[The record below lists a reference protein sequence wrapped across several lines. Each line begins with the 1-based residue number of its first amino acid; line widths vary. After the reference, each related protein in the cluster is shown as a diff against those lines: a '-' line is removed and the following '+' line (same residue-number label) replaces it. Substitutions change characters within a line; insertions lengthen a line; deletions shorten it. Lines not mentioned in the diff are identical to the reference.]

1 MCWFRIIIDK
11 RLLIVL
17 ISIRNGE
24 RNVYKVVWILYFKIL
39 WNEKLLFELLVIFSI
54 KLCLY
59 FLVFFW
65 NIVMIY
71 WINKFIKEKIMFWFV
86 IMKDRWV
93 NDVKGYF
100 FL

>member
-65 NIVMIY
+65 NIVMNY